1 MKKYLAVLLALVLT
15 LSFFT
20 FTVSAA
26 DAGATPYALLCVEC
40 GRAMRTVTV
49 YIRED
54 DFMVQS
60 CPTFDGMH
68 SHFDVYA
75 QDYWVCK
82 NANCLEY
89 NIEITKGYPYYVSTE
104 CGYFE

>member
-1 MKKYLAVLLALVLT
+1 MKKYLAVLLAIVLT

-40 GRAMRTVTV
+40 GSTMRTESTRT
-49 YIRED
+49 REGH
-54 DFMVQS
+54 FKVQS
-60 CPTFDGMH
+60 CSIYDGMH
-68 SHFDVYA
+68 LHFEVYA

-82 NANCLEY
+82 NVNCTEY
-89 NIEITKGYPYYVSTE
+89 NIRITKGYPYYAGTE
-104 CGYFE
+104 CGQL